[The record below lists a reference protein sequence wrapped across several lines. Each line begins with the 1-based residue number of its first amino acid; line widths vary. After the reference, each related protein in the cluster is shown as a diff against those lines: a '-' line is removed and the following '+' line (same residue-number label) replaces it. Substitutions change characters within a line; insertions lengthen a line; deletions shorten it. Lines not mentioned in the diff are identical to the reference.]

1 MDMTLQRRRFL
12 HLAAGAAALPI
23 TSRVARG
30 EAFPSRP
37 VRIIVAFAP
46 GGIGDLGARL
56 IGQSLQERLHQP
68 VVIENRPGAGGNT
81 GTEAVARAVPDGYT
95 MIWAGANNA
104 INASLY
110 DNLSFNFVRD
120 IAAVGSVMRGPF
132 VVAVNPSFPAT
143 TIAEFITYAK
153 ANPAEINMASPG
165 VGTAPHVNG
174 ELFKM
179 MAGVE
184 MVHVPYRG
192 DGPALSDLIAGQ
204 VQVMFGN
211 LISAME
217 HIRAGRLRALA
228 VTTATPSP
236 ALPDVPTVAA
246 TVPGYEASAWFGLGA
261 PRATPADVI
270 ARLNKEINASLADP
284 KLAARLA
291 ELGGAPMPLSAEAF
305 DAFIAAETDKWGK
318 VVRLSGAKAN

>member
-1 MDMTLQRRRFL
+1 MPLPRRRFL
-12 HLAAGAAALPI
+12 HLAAGAAVLPV
-23 TSRVARG
+23 TTRMARG
-30 EAFPSRP
+30 QAFPARP
-37 VRIIVAFAP
+37 VHVIVAFAP

-81 GTEAVARAVPDGYT
+81 GTEAVVRAPPDGYT

-110 DNLSFNFVRD
+110 DNLSYNFVRD

-132 VVAVNPSFPAT
+132 VMTVHPSFPART
-143 TIAEFITYAK
+143 VAEFIAYAK
-153 ANPAEINMASPG
+153 ANPAKINMASPG
-165 VGTAPHVNG
+165 AGTGPHVNG

-179 MAGVE
+179 MTGVE

-192 DGPALSDLIAGQ
+192 DGPALIDLMAGQ
-204 VQVMFGN
+204 VHVMFGN

-217 HIRAGRLRALA
+217 HIRSGRLRALA
-228 VTTATPSP
+228 VTTAAPSP

-261 PRATPADVI
+261 PRATPAEVI

-284 KLAARLA
+284 KVKAQIAD
-291 ELGGAPMPLSAEAF
+291 LGGTV
-305 DAFIAAETDKWGK
+305 IAGSPASFGKLIANETQKWAK
-318 VVRLSGAKAN
+318 VIQATNIA

>member
-1 MDMTLQRRRFL
+1 MPLPRRRFL
-12 HLAAGAAALPI
+12 HLAAGAVALPI
-23 TSRVARG
+23 TSRGARG
-30 EAFPSRP
+30 EAFPARP
-37 VRIIVAFAP
+37 VRVIVAFAP

-56 IGQSLQERLHQP
+56 IGQSLQERLQQP

-81 GTEAVARAVPDGYT
+81 GTEAVVRAPPDGYT

-110 DNLSFNFVRD
+110 DNLSYSFVRD

-132 VVAVNPSFPAT
+132 VMTIHPSFPART
-143 TIAEFITYAK
+143 VAEFIAYAK
-153 ANPAEINMASPG
+153 ANPAKINMASPG
-165 VGTAPHVNG
+165 AGTGPHVNG

-179 MAGVE
+179 MTDVE

-192 DGPALSDLIAGQ
+192 DGPALIDLVAGQ

-228 VTTATPSP
+228 VTTAMPSP

-261 PRATPADVI
+261 PRATPAEVI
-270 ARLNKEINASLADP
+270 AKLNKEINASLADP
-284 KLAARLA
+284 KLSARLA
-291 ELGGAPMPLSAEAF
+291 ELGGAPMPLSQQAF
-305 DAFIAAETDKWGK
+305 DAFIAAETEKWGK
-318 VVRLSGAKAN
+318 VVRMSGAKAN

>member
-1 MDMTLQRRRFL
+1 MPLPRRRFL
-12 HLAAGAAALPI
+12 HLAAGAVALPI
-23 TSRVARG
+23 TSRGARG
-30 EAFPSRP
+30 EAFPARP
-37 VRIIVAFAP
+37 VRVIVAFAP

-56 IGQSLQERLHQP
+56 IGQSLQERLQQP

-81 GTEAVARAVPDGYT
+81 GTEAVVRAPPDGYT

-110 DNLSFNFVRD
+110 DNLSYNFVRD

-132 VVAVNPSFPAT
+132 VMTIHPSFPART
-143 TIAEFITYAK
+143 VAEFIAYAK
-153 ANPAEINMASPG
+153 ANPAKINMASPG
-165 VGTAPHVNG
+165 AGTGPHVNG

-179 MAGVE
+179 MTGVE

-192 DGPALSDLIAGQ
+192 DGPALIDLVAGQ

-228 VTTATPSP
+228 VTTAMPSP

-261 PRATPADVI
+261 PRATPAEVI
-270 ARLNKEINASLADP
+270 AKLNKEINASLADP

-291 ELGGAPMPLSAEAF
+291 ELGGAPMPLSQQAF
-305 DAFIAAETDKWGK
+305 DAFIAAETEKWGK
-318 VVRLSGAKAN
+318 VVRMSGAKAN

>member
-1 MDMTLQRRRFL
+1 MPLPRRRFL
-12 HLAAGAAALPI
+12 HLAAGAVALPI
-23 TSRVARG
+23 TSRGARG
-30 EAFPSRP
+30 EAFPARP
-37 VRIIVAFAP
+37 VRVIVAFAP

-56 IGQSLQERLHQP
+56 IGQSLQERLQQP

-81 GTEAVARAVPDGYT
+81 GTEAVVRAPPDGYT

-110 DNLSFNFVRD
+110 DNLSYNFVRD

-132 VVAVNPSFPAT
+132 VMTIHPSFPART
-143 TIAEFITYAK
+143 VAEFIAYAK
-153 ANPAEINMASPG
+153 ANPAKINMASPG
-165 VGTAPHVNG
+165 AGTGPHVNG

-179 MAGVE
+179 MTGVE

-192 DGPALSDLIAGQ
+192 DGPALIDLVAGQ

-228 VTTATPSP
+228 VTTAMPSP

-261 PRATPADVI
+261 PRATPAEVI
-270 ARLNKEINASLADP
+270 AKLNKEINASLADP

-291 ELGGAPMPLSAEAF
+291 ELGGAPMPLSPQAF
-305 DAFIAAETDKWGK
+305 DAFIAAETEKWGK
-318 VVRLSGAKAN
+318 VVRMSGAKAN

>member
-1 MDMTLQRRRFL
+1 MPLPRRRFL
-12 HLAAGAAALPI
+12 HLAAGAVALPI
-23 TSRVARG
+23 TSRGARG
-30 EAFPSRP
+30 EAFPARP
-37 VRIIVAFAP
+37 VRVIVAFAP

-56 IGQSLQERLHQP
+56 IGQSLQERLQQP

-81 GTEAVARAVPDGYT
+81 GTEAVVRAPPDGYT

-110 DNLSFNFVRD
+110 DNLSYSFVRD

-132 VVAVNPSFPAT
+132 VMTIHPSFPART
-143 TIAEFITYAK
+143 VAEFIAYAK
-153 ANPAEINMASPG
+153 ANPAKINMASPG
-165 VGTAPHVNG
+165 AGTGPHVNG

-179 MAGVE
+179 MTGVE

-192 DGPALSDLIAGQ
+192 DGPALIDLVAGQ

-228 VTTATPSP
+228 VTTAMPSP

-261 PRATPADVI
+261 PRATPAEVI
-270 ARLNKEINASLADP
+270 AKLNKEINASLADP
-284 KLAARLA
+284 KLSARLA
-291 ELGGAPMPLSAEAF
+291 ELGGAPMPLSQQAF
-305 DAFIAAETDKWGK
+305 DAFIAAETEKWGK
-318 VVRLSGAKAN
+318 VVRMSGAKAN

>member
-1 MDMTLQRRRFL
+1 MPLPRRRFL
-12 HLAAGAAALPI
+12 HLAAGAVALPI
-23 TSRVARG
+23 TSRGARG
-30 EAFPSRP
+30 EAFPARP
-37 VRIIVAFAP
+37 VRVIVAFAP

-56 IGQSLQERLHQP
+56 IGQSLQERLQQP

-81 GTEAVARAVPDGYT
+81 GTEAVVRAPPDGYT

-110 DNLSFNFVRD
+110 DNLSYSFVRD

-132 VVAVNPSFPAT
+132 VMTIHPSFPART
-143 TIAEFITYAK
+143 VAEFIAYAK
-153 ANPAEINMASPG
+153 ANPAKINMASPG
-165 VGTAPHVNG
+165 AGTGPHVNG

-179 MAGVE
+179 MTGVE

-192 DGPALSDLIAGQ
+192 DGPALIDLVAGQ

-228 VTTATPSP
+228 VTTAMPSP

-261 PRATPADVI
+261 PRATPAEVI
-270 ARLNKEINASLADP
+270 AKLNKEINASLADP

-291 ELGGAPMPLSAEAF
+291 ELGGAPMPLSQQAF
-305 DAFIAAETDKWGK
+305 DAFIAAETEKWGK
-318 VVRLSGAKAN
+318 VVRMSGAKAN

>member
-1 MDMTLQRRRFL
+1 V
-12 HLAAGAAALPI
+12 
-23 TSRVARG
+23 RV
-30 EAFPSRP
+30 
-37 VRIIVAFAP
+37 IVAFAP

-56 IGQSLQERLHQP
+56 IGQSLQERLQQP

-81 GTEAVARAVPDGYT
+81 GTEAVVRAPPDGYT

-110 DNLSFNFVRD
+110 DNLSYNFVRD

-132 VVAVNPSFPAT
+132 VMTIHPSFPART
-143 TIAEFITYAK
+143 VAEFIAYAK
-153 ANPAEINMASPG
+153 ANPAKINMASPG
-165 VGTAPHVNG
+165 AGTGPHVNG

-179 MAGVE
+179 MTGVE

-192 DGPALSDLIAGQ
+192 DGP

-228 VTTATPSP
+228 VTTAMPSP

-261 PRATPADVI
+261 PRATPAEVI
-270 ARLNKEINASLADP
+270 AKLNKEINASLADP

-291 ELGGAPMPLSAEAF
+291 ELGGAPMPLSPQAF
-305 DAFIAAETDKWGK
+305 DAFIAAETEKWGK
-318 VVRLSGAKAN
+318 VVRMSGAKAN

>member
-1 MDMTLQRRRFL
+1 MPLPRRRFL
-12 HLAAGAAALPI
+12 HLAAGAVALPI
-23 TSRVARG
+23 TSRGARG
-30 EAFPSRP
+30 EAFPARP
-37 VRIIVAFAP
+37 VRVIVAFAP

-56 IGQSLQERLHQP
+56 IGQSLQERLQQP

-81 GTEAVARAVPDGYT
+81 GTEAVLRAPPDGYT

-110 DNLSFNFVRD
+110 DNLSYNFVRD

-132 VVAVNPSFPAT
+132 VMTIHPSFPART
-143 TIAEFITYAK
+143 VAEFIAYAK
-153 ANPAEINMASPG
+153 ANPAKINMASPG
-165 VGTAPHVNG
+165 AGTGPHVNG

-179 MAGVE
+179 MTGVE

-192 DGPALSDLIAGQ
+192 DGPALIDLVAGQ

-228 VTTATPSP
+228 VTTAMPSP

-261 PRATPADVI
+261 PRATPAEVI
-270 ARLNKEINASLADP
+270 AKLNKEINASLADP

-291 ELGGAPMPLSAEAF
+291 ELGGAPMPLSPQAF
-305 DAFIAAETDKWGK
+305 DAFIAAETEKWGK
-318 VVRLSGAKAN
+318 VVRMSGAKAN

>member
-1 MDMTLQRRRFL
+1 MPLPRRRFL
-12 HLAAGAAALPI
+12 HLAAGAVALPI
-23 TSRVARG
+23 TSRGARG
-30 EAFPSRP
+30 EAFPARP
-37 VRIIVAFAP
+37 VRVIVAFAP

-56 IGQSLQERLHQP
+56 IGQSLQERLQQP

-81 GTEAVARAVPDGYT
+81 GTEAVVRAPPDGYT

-110 DNLSFNFVRD
+110 DNLSYSFVRD

-132 VVAVNPSFPAT
+132 VMTIHPSFPART
-143 TIAEFITYAK
+143 VAEFIAYAK
-153 ANPAEINMASPG
+153 ANPAKINMASPG
-165 VGTAPHVNG
+165 AGTGPHVNG

-179 MAGVE
+179 MTGVE

-192 DGPALSDLIAGQ
+192 DGPALIDLVAGQ

-228 VTTATPSP
+228 VTTAMPSP

-261 PRATPADVI
+261 PRATPAEVI
-270 ARLNKEINASLADP
+270 AKLNKEINASLADP

-291 ELGGAPMPLSAEAF
+291 ELGGAPMPLSPQAF
-305 DAFIAAETDKWGK
+305 DAFIAAETEKWGK
-318 VVRLSGAKAN
+318 VVQMSGAKAN

>member
-1 MDMTLQRRRFL
+1 MPLPRRRFL
-12 HLAAGAAALPI
+12 HLAAGAVALPI
-23 TSRVARG
+23 TSRGARG
-30 EAFPSRP
+30 EAFPARP
-37 VRIIVAFAP
+37 VRVIVAFAP

-56 IGQSLQERLHQP
+56 IGQSLQERLQQP

-81 GTEAVARAVPDGYT
+81 GTEAVVRAPPDGYT

-110 DNLSFNFVRD
+110 DNLSYSFVRD

-132 VVAVNPSFPAT
+132 VMTIHPSFPART
-143 TIAEFITYAK
+143 VAEFIAYAK
-153 ANPAEINMASPG
+153 ANPAKINMASPG
-165 VGTAPHVNG
+165 AGTGPHVNG

-179 MAGVE
+179 MTGVE

-192 DGPALSDLIAGQ
+192 DGPALIDLVAGQ

-228 VTTATPSP
+228 VTTAMPSP

-261 PRATPADVI
+261 PRATPAEVI
-270 ARLNKEINASLADP
+270 AKLNKEINASLADP

-291 ELGGAPMPLSAEAF
+291 ELGGAPMPLSPQAF
-305 DAFIAAETDKWGK
+305 DAFIAAETEKWGK
-318 VVRLSGAKAN
+318 VVRMSGAKAN

>member
-1 MDMTLQRRRFL
+1 MPLPRRRFL
-12 HLAAGAAALPI
+12 HLAAGAVALPI
-23 TSRVARG
+23 TSRGARG
-30 EAFPSRP
+30 EAFPARP
-37 VRIIVAFAP
+37 VRVIVAFAP

-56 IGQSLQERLHQP
+56 IGQSLQERLQQP

-81 GTEAVARAVPDGYT
+81 GTEAVLRAPPDGYT

-110 DNLSFNFVRD
+110 DNLSYNFVRD

-132 VVAVNPSFPAT
+132 VMTIHPSFPART
-143 TIAEFITYAK
+143 VAEFIAYAK
-153 ANPAEINMASPG
+153 ANPAKINMASPG
-165 VGTAPHVNG
+165 AGTGPHVNG

-179 MAGVE
+179 MTGVE

-192 DGPALSDLIAGQ
+192 DGPALIDLVAGQ

-228 VTTATPSP
+228 VTTAMPSP

-261 PRATPADVI
+261 PRATPAEVI
-270 ARLNKEINASLADP
+270 AKLNKEINASLADP
-284 KLAARLA
+284 KLSARLA
-291 ELGGAPMPLSAEAF
+291 ELGGAPMPLSQQAF
-305 DAFIAAETDKWGK
+305 DAFIAAETEKWGK
-318 VVRLSGAKAN
+318 VVRMSGAKAN

>member
-1 MDMTLQRRRFL
+1 LL
-12 HLAAGAAALPI
+12 
-23 TSRVARG
+23 
-30 EAFPSRP
+30 
-37 VRIIVAFAP
+37 
-46 GGIGDLGARL
+46 
-56 IGQSLQERLHQP
+56 GQSLQERLQQP

-81 GTEAVARAVPDGYT
+81 GTEAVVRAPPDGYT

-110 DNLSFNFVRD
+110 DNLSYNFVRD

-132 VVAVNPSFPAT
+132 VMTIHPSFPART
-143 TIAEFITYAK
+143 VAEFIAYAK
-153 ANPAEINMASPG
+153 ANPAKINMASPG
-165 VGTAPHVNG
+165 AGTGPHVNG

-179 MAGVE
+179 MTGVE

-192 DGPALSDLIAGQ
+192 DGPALIDLVAGQ

-228 VTTATPSP
+228 VTTAMPSP

-261 PRATPADVI
+261 PRATPAEVI
-270 ARLNKEINASLADP
+270 AKLNKEINASLADP
-284 KLAARLA
+284 KLSARLA
-291 ELGGAPMPLSAEAF
+291 ELGGAPMPLSQQAF
-305 DAFIAAETDKWGK
+305 DAFIAAETEKWGK
-318 VVRLSGAKAN
+318 VVRMSGAKAN

>member
-1 MDMTLQRRRFL
+1 MPLPRRRFL
-12 HLAAGAAALPI
+12 HLAAGAVALPI
-23 TSRVARG
+23 TSRGARG
-30 EAFPSRP
+30 EAFPARP
-37 VRIIVAFAP
+37 VRVIVAFAP

-56 IGQSLQERLHQP
+56 IGQSLQERLQQP

-81 GTEAVARAVPDGYT
+81 GTEAVLRAPPDGYT

-110 DNLSFNFVRD
+110 DNLSYSFVRD

-132 VVAVNPSFPAT
+132 VMTIHPSFPART
-143 TIAEFITYAK
+143 VAEFIAYAK
-153 ANPAEINMASPG
+153 ANPAKINMASPG
-165 VGTAPHVNG
+165 AGTGPHVNG

-179 MAGVE
+179 MTGVE

-192 DGPALSDLIAGQ
+192 DGPALIDLVAGQ

-228 VTTATPSP
+228 VTTAMPSP

-261 PRATPADVI
+261 PRATPAEVI
-270 ARLNKEINASLADP
+270 AKLNKEINASLADP
-284 KLAARLA
+284 KLSARLA
-291 ELGGAPMPLSAEAF
+291 ELGGAPMPLSQQAF
-305 DAFIAAETDKWGK
+305 DAFIAAETEKWGK
-318 VVRLSGAKAN
+318 VVRMSGAKAN

>member
-1 MDMTLQRRRFL
+1 MPLPRRRFL
-12 HLAAGAAALPI
+12 HLAAGAVALPI
-23 TSRVARG
+23 TSRGARG
-30 EAFPSRP
+30 EAFPARP
-37 VRIIVAFAP
+37 VRVIVAFAP

-56 IGQSLQERLHQP
+56 IGQSLQERLQQP

-81 GTEAVARAVPDGYT
+81 GTEAVVRAPPDGYT

-110 DNLSFNFVRD
+110 DNLSYNFVRD

-132 VVAVNPSFPAT
+132 VMTIHPSFPART
-143 TIAEFITYAK
+143 VAEFIAYAK
-153 ANPAEINMASPG
+153 ANPAKINMASPG
-165 VGTAPHVNG
+165 AGTGPHVNG

-179 MAGVE
+179 MTGVE

-192 DGPALSDLIAGQ
+192 DGPALIDLVAGQ

-228 VTTATPSP
+228 VTTAMPSP

-261 PRATPADVI
+261 PRATPAEVI
-270 ARLNKEINASLADP
+270 AKLNKEINASLADP
-284 KLAARLA
+284 KLSARLA
-291 ELGGAPMPLSAEAF
+291 ELGGAPMPLSQQAF
-305 DAFIAAETDKWGK
+305 DAFIAAETEKWGK
-318 VVRLSGAKAN
+318 VVQMSGAKAN